1 MTEKRCK
8 KCGTTERP
16 KARYCARFMA
26 VGEPCVSGACPDGE
40 HLHLLCACG
49 FSGIAACEDSKELGP
64 AFYGDP
70 PQMPADTPIL
80 RHGNLTRWVGR
91 LRWDDPRSHLRDRPG

>member
-49 FSGIAACEDSKELGP
+49 FSGIAACEDAQVLGP
-64 AFYGDP
+64 PHRPMPEVP
-70 PQMPADTPIL
+70 PNRVITEG
-80 RHGNLTRWVGR
+80 GNGPWWRAMFGWGR
-91 LRWDDPRSHLRDRPG
+91 